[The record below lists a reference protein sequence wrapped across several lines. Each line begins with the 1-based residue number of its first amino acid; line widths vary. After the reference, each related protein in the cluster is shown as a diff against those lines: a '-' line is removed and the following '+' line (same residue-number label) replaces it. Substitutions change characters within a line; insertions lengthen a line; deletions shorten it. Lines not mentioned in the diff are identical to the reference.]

1 MFKLV
6 NDIIQHPA
14 NRHARVTSLIRACQ
28 WQFLKRMSGKPYDI
42 SYHGKIL
49 RCYPNLDFFRFKR
62 LVLAHILSAFA
73 HNGIVF
79 EHPRLPGPVQKPIPA
94 IGSVVP
100 WHAYP
105 KTLCDSSPAMTLSF
119 DVSESSR

>member
-1 MFKLV
+1 MIPKSDFSLPSLYELGAAKTFFEFKT
-6 NDIIQHPA
+6 NA
-14 NRHARVTSLIRACQ
+14 
-28 WQFLKRMSGKPYDI
+28 K
-42 SYHGKIL
+42 
-49 RCYPNLDFFRFKR
+49 LDFFRFKR
-62 LVLAHILSAFA
+62 LVSAHILSVFA
-73 HNGIVF
+73 QNGIVF

-105 KTLCDSSPAMTLSF
+105 KTLYDSSPAMTLSF